1 MICNPVMQETRT
13 VLSTA
18 LREKIKELAL
28 DPLQLQRNFNAFF
41 IQTDKVQMKINRVS
55 REIMFDKGGLKFGNG
70 EQAQTALG

>member
-1 MICNPVMQETRT
+1 MQETRT
-13 VLSTA
+13 VLATA

-55 REIMFDKGGLKFGNG
+55 REIMFDKSGLKFGNG